1 MAKAKEKTED
11 LFPQKRIPAIESAQL
26 AADEK
31 RAEIEAQQV
40 IVDGLAEELKP
51 LEAELREV
59 MHKYEGQIDQQKSE
73 KGELQLI
80 YRRGDYDVV
89 VKSHERLTYGK
100 IRQAPAAED
109 ES

>member
-1 MAKAKEKTED
+1 MAKPKEKNEE

-31 RAEIEAQQV
+31 RAQIEEQQA
-40 IVDGLAEELKP
+40 IVDGLTEELKP

-59 MHKYEGQIDQQKSE
+59 MHKYEGQIDMQKSE

-80 YRRGDYDVV
+80 YRRGEYEVV

-100 IRQAPAAED
+100 IRNAPAENK
-109 ES
+109 S